1 MEGSEADVHRALVRG
16 VLLASVAVFCAL
28 QFVTAPYGRHGRGG
42 WGPTTSARTGWI
54 VMESP
59 SVVVFAAVFAAGD
72 PPHLAAPASLAAL
85 WLVHY
90 VHRAFVFPLRVA
102 RSAHRMPW
110 TIVGSGLCFN
120 AVNSYLN
127 ARWISHFGRYPPDWF
142 ADPRFGLGVALFVV
156 GLLVNLHSDAVLLNL
171 RAPGD
176 ATYRVPRGGLFQWVS
191 SPNYLGELLE
201 WTGWALATWSVAG
214 ASFAV
219 FTAANLVPRARNHH
233 RWYRA
238 TFADYPRERRALVP
252 YVW

>member
-1 MEGSEADVHRALVRG
+1 M
-16 VLLASVAVFCAL
+16 
-28 QFVTAPYGRHGRGG
+28 
-42 WGPTTSARTGWI
+42 
-54 VMESP
+54 
-59 SVVVFAAVFAAGD
+59 
-72 PPHLAAPASLAAL
+72 
-85 WLVHY
+85 
-90 VHRAFVFPLRVA
+90 
-102 RSAHRMPW
+102 
-110 TIVGSGLCFN
+110 
-120 AVNSYLN
+120 
-127 ARWISHFGRYPPDWF
+127 
-142 ADPRFGLGVALFVV
+142 
-156 GLLVNLHSDAVLLNL
+156 NLHSDAVLLNL